1 MNFIY
6 KRIFSSRA
14 VQEPSL
20 HPLSS
25 SHMKLETSEK
35 RRATSLGWGR
45 QCEEN
50 LSKRKL
56 IINGTSDEFEYESIE
71 VFRFIFLLVLGP
83 SRALIGWSGRRR
95 IQLEGF
101 QRSSALPCRKPKR
114 QDCSQRDQSL
124 LFKWILRRPRGH
136 PPRCTNCVMARHSTV
151 RNIEACTG
159 YDIDS
164 MILESRFRDAPTC
177 IVDAYSRCLG
187 GVDVRCNARPRIL
200 QRWELRL

>member
-101 QRSSALPCRKPKR
+101 QRSSALPCRKPK
-114 QDCSQRDQSL
+114 DKIVHSAIKVCCSNGFYAAPEATHLGAQTVSWHGTVQ
-124 LFKWILRRPRGH
+124 
-136 PPRCTNCVMARHSTV
+136 CVTSKPAL
-151 RNIEACTG
+151 
-159 YDIDS
+159 D
-164 MILESRFRDAPTC
+164 MILT
-177 IVDAYSRCLG
+177 L
-187 GVDVRCNARPRIL
+187 
-200 QRWELRL
+200 

>member
-1 MNFIY
+1 
-6 KRIFSSRA
+6 
-14 VQEPSL
+14 
-20 HPLSS
+20 
-25 SHMKLETSEK
+25 MKLETSEK

-101 QRSSALPCRKPKR
+101 QRSSALPGRKPKR